1 MKFAVIGL
9 GYFGSSLVREL
20 AESGHEVIAIDTDPT
35 HLHELQDLSAVAAEA
50 DGTDIEALR
59 QLGVD
64 EVDTAIVA
72 IGEGF
77 EASLMITAHCQSL
90 GVKNVHTRVINE
102 VHHHLLGLMKVTGT
116 IRAER
121 MAAAYFSR
129 QLTHDS
135 IHRYFNLDAKHG
147 IVEIDVPEEFVGK
160 TLAETG
166 LRAKSGLN
174 VITIRRPDSS
184 NDTDDEAEESETVS
198 ILGTPGPDTEI
209 RAGDRVIVFGK
220 LKDIERFCGETE

>member
-9 GYFGSSLVREL
+9 GYFGSPLVREL
-20 AESGHEVIAIDTDPT
+20 AEAGHEVIAIDTDPA

-59 QLGVD
+59 QLGVG

-77 EASLMITAHCQSL
+77 EASLMITAHCKSL

-102 VHHHLLGLMKVTGT
+102 VHNHILGLMKVSGT

-121 MAAAYFSR
+121 MATEYFSR
-129 QLTHDS
+129 RLTHEA
-135 IHRYFNLDAKHG
+135 IHRFFNLDSRHG
-147 IVEIDVPEEFVGK
+147 IVELDVPGEFVGK
-160 TLAETG
+160 TLSETG
-166 LRAKSGLN
+166 LRVRSGLN
-174 VITIRRPDSS
+174 VITIRRPGAA
-184 NDTDDEAEESETVS
+184 TDQTEEGEGVS

-209 RAGDRVIVFGK
+209 KAGDRVIVFGK
-220 LKDIERFCGETE
+220 LKDIERFCDETE